1 MRTTYSVSCSHCQ
14 LTATPV
20 SSTQLTTSVPKFI
33 QVLHLTHI
41 SAGELFLEHYRI
53 LVQVR
58 AFKKECIANTT
69 AAAAQA
75 SSKPQPPSSPSDSDN
90 SPKRRTRG
98 WKWPLWREKPT
109 LRSAAAAAPSTQP
122 DSSVNTGGQ
131 SSGNTGKHATAT
143 AQSAAGSPKLRA
155 SSKKSRGLGLL
166 DVTNKKRSSTHRL
179 MCHER
184 EACPV
189 LTVRVPPPVPPAV
202 PVNPVLEEWLT
213 GVLPR
218 AEWTHQ

>member
-1 MRTTYSVSCSHCQ
+1 MPIGCDPCELHAAHNLC
-14 LTATPV
+14 
-20 SSTQLTTSVPKFI
+20 TQKFI

-75 SSKPQPPSSPSDSDN
+75 SSRPQPPSSPSDSD
-90 SPKRRTRG
+90 KRRPRR
-98 WKWPLWREKPT
+98 WWPFRSEKPT
-109 LRSAAAAAPSTQP
+109 SRSAAAAAPSTQP

-189 LTVRVPPPVPPAV
+189 LTVRVPPAV

-218 AEWTHQ
+218 AE